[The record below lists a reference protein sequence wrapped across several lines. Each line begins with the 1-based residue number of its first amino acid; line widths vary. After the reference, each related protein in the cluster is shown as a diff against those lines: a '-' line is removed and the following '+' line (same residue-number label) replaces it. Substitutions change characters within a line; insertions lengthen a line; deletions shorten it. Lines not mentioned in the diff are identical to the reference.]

1 MIIGSRGSALAL
13 AQTEIV
19 RALLRKKGI
28 ESDIRIVKTT
38 GDTFAD
44 RPLREFSGLGVFI
57 REIDEMML
65 EGEIDAAVHSMKDL
79 PTERPK
85 ELVVAAVLRRSSPY
99 DALVSDYELDEL
111 PRGAVIG
118 TSSMRRRAQLLR
130 LRSDLV
136 IQNIRGNVDT
146 RLRKLR
152 QGDYDAIIVAE
163 AALDR
168 LNLPV
173 EVKRLPFIPSANQGA
188 IAVVTK
194 KDTDAE
200 ECIRVLDHRSSRI
213 ETEVERTILKVLGG
227 GCIVPMGILAQAN
240 DEITVQAEV
249 LSPDGDQYVSIKRS
263 IQVGNYGSAAVE
275 IGTELKNKGGTEL
288 IEETIKRMR
297 G

>member
-19 RALLRKKGI
+19 RALLRKKGVKP
-28 ESDIRIVKTT
+28 DIRIVKTT

-44 RPLREFSGLGVFI
+44 RPLREFSGFGVFV
-57 REIDEMML
+57 REIDELML
-65 EGEIDAAVHSMKDL
+65 GGEIDAAVHSMKDL

-85 ELVVAAVLRRSSPY
+85 ELILAAVLRRSSPY
-99 DALVSDYELDEL
+99 DALVSDYKLDEL
-111 PRGAVIG
+111 PRGAIIG

-152 QGDYDAIIVAE
+152 QGDYDAIIMAE
-163 AALDR
+163 AALER
-168 LNLPV
+168 MNLV
-173 EVKRLPFIPSANQGA
+173 AEAKRLPFIPSANQGT

-194 KDTDAE
+194 KDTEAE
-200 ECIRVLDHRSSRI
+200 KCIRAFDHRPSRI

-227 GCIVPMGILAQAN
+227 GCIVPMGILAQVN

-249 LSPDGDQYVSIKRS
+249 LSPDGDKYVSIKRS

-275 IGTELKNKGGTEL
+275 IGTELKNKGGAEL
-288 IEETIKRMR
+288 IEETIKRIR